1 MTDKKENIQRILG
14 NHGKITQNGDIIEFN
29 NAKFENLNSTLI
41 QNLENLRIE
50 LQYEEGIL
58 KNEKEILTKL
68 LSLNNHNFDFLINGL
83 YSFSPEKINDFSLE
97 LKIEYIN
104 KSKLSKSWNIKDI
117 REFIQRIY
125 KEESFF
131 YIDMENYEKKC
142 DKFTFLLTNFLL
154 KEKIINNEMP
164 NLDDIKLAIKFYKE
178 SPDFDFIEIFGYKFN
193 NRYRLSEL
201 ISIFKVNFDN
211 LLLEG
216 FIEDIRNH
224 NIDVLSMFFFEFE
237 NHKEWTLENLYIWLQ
252 KSNIKSNLAKTEAKT
267 IDDLINL
274 GLNGYFKDEDI
285 KLWQILKKRY
295 KSPNAIILKSFFNN
309 HKCSDWTINEL
320 YDWLEENNPD
330 SDLRKISVNSIGE
343 IFDLALGDGYF
354 MNEDAT
360 LWNDLQNLYR

>member
-154 KEKIINNEMP
+154 KEKIINNGMP

-193 NRYRLSEL
+193 NTYRLSEL

-211 LLLEG
+211 LLLES

-224 NIDVLSMFFFEFE
+224 NIDVLSMFFVKFE

-267 IDDLINL
+267 IDDLFNL
-274 GLNGYFKDEDI
+274 ALNNYFKDEDI
-285 KLWQILKKRY
+285 DKWIKLKNY
-295 KSPNAIILKSFFNN
+295 YLKSFD
-309 HKCSDWTINEL
+309 KQIIGTKINTSNISSKELISKL
-320 YDWLEENNPD
+320 YDTCDN
-330 SDLRKISVNSIGE
+330 ISVQVNKMKEYIQ
-343 IFDLALGDGYF
+343 L
-354 MNEDAT
+354 
-360 LWNDLQNLYR
+360 RH